1 MNDKL
6 FLFEEILLLGLKDEK
21 GTLDWKAGFIKYG
34 LSGAIIA
41 ELLLLKKIVIND
53 NEKNRV
59 ELIDNNLIGNEI
71 LDESITLIQNSKIKK
86 DLKHWVNKF
95 STIKK
100 LENKIANN
108 LIQKGILK
116 EEGRKILFLF
126 NSTVFPEVNPIP
138 EKEIISRLE
147 KSIFNDNETVDV
159 RTCILIALT
168 HKSDILSIVFNY
180 KEIKKRKEHIEKI
193 INGDLLSKE
202 VGDIVNIMK
211 TLFIVTGVMPAVFVA
226 TSS

>member
-1 MNDKL
+1 MNEKL

-21 GTLDWKAGFIKYG
+21 GTLDWKAGFIKFAI
-34 LSGAIIA
+34 SGAIIA
-41 ELLLLKKIVIND
+41 ELLLLKKITVNE
-53 NEKNRV
+53 NEKNKL
-59 ELIDNNLIGNEI
+59 ELVDNKLVDNEL
-71 LDESITLIQNSKIKK
+71 LDEAIILIQNSKTKK
-86 DLKHWVNKF
+86 DIKYWLNKF
-95 STIKK
+95 SGIRKI
-100 LENKIANN
+100 ENKIANS

-116 EEGRKILFLF
+116 EEERKILFLF

-147 KSIFNDNETVDV
+147 KAIFNDNETTDI

-168 HKSDILSIVFNY
+168 YKSDILNVVFNY
-180 KEIKKRKEHIEKI
+180 KEIKKRKKHIENI

-202 VGDIVNIMK
+202 VGEVVNLMK

-226 TSS
+226 TSN